1 MEKRG
6 NEYLFCSKRFDS
18 RLYFDGEKSLLKY
31 HRSQVWIET
40 VVYTLIGLAIIG
52 LIMGFATPKIKQ
64 LIDQS
69 VIDQSVSMLTE
80 LDSKISIVNSGIGNS
95 RKVSIRIK
103 KGELLFD
110 CINDTIVFTLRGTG
124 YKASELGRLISDGII
139 ERLTQQPENGSK
151 IYDVSLTLKYAGGLN
166 LTYAGKDF
174 NQLLTKAPTNYNLLI
189 ENNGQSINLVP
200 Q

>member
-1 MEKRG
+1 MINMKKRG
-6 NEYLFCSKRFDS
+6 EEYLFYS
-18 RLYFDGEKSLLKY
+18 RC
-31 HRSQVWIET
+31 SQVWIET

-103 KGELLFD
+103 KGELLLD
-110 CINDTIVFTLRGTG
+110 CINDTIIFTLRGTG
-124 YKASELGRLISDGII
+124 YKASEVGRPTSDGII

-151 IYDVSLTLKYAGGLN
+151 IYDVSLALKYTGSLN
-166 LTYAGKDF
+166 LTYAGRDF
-174 NQLLTKAPTNYNLLI
+174 NQLLTKAPTNYQLLI
-189 ENNGQSINLVP
+189 ENNGQSINIIP